1 MEEASGKDLAAWSK
15 AWLETA
21 GPNVLRCEFTTD
33 PGGLFTEFAVVQE
46 ASDRHPVLRRTVSQ
60 SACTSGPVIR

>member
-1 MEEASGKDLAAWSK
+1 
-15 AWLETA
+15 
-21 GPNVLRCEFTTD
+21 
-33 PGGLFTEFAVVQE
+33 VQE